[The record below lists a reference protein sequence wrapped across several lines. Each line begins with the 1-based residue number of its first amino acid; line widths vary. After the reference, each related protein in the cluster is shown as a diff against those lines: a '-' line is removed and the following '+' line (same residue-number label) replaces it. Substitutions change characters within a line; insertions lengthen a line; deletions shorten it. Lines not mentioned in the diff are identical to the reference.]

1 MAITT
6 ERLEARIGAPQ
17 KEVIRQAC
25 ELEGRSISEFVVS
38 AAVSRAEKVI
48 EKEQRWK
55 LDGEQSRSFVACLL
69 ADSEP
74 SERLKQAAK
83 RYNDSQLGG

>member
-1 MAITT
+1 MAVTT

-25 ELEGRSISEFVVS
+25 ELEGRSMSDFVIA

-55 LDGEQSRSFVACLL
+55 LDSAQSRNFVECLL
-69 ADSEP
+69 ADNEP

-83 RYNDSQLGG
+83 NYQNSELAH